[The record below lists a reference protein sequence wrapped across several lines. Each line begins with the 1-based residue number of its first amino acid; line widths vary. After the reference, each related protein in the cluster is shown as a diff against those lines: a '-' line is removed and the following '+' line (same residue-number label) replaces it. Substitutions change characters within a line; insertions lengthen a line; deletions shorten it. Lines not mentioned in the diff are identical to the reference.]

1 MFFCSTFLCLSFFF
15 IMENVPYYGTFFLPI
30 CNGTSYHCTCYK
42 VSYSFTCFQFF
53 VFSIIPQHPLWSKWF
68 RRVFILFETIQETLY
83 HLLSIKN
90 GSIYFF
96 FLLWHTPMYHL
107 LWCNTTNINS
117 RGGCSGLPLLLMQHP
132 KKAHINFQS
141 WVFVSKNVMNKILKL
156 V

>member
-1 MFFCSTFLCLSFFF
+1 MEHFFYPFVTEHHIIVRVIRYHIVLRVFSFLSF
-15 IMENVPYYGTFFLPI
+15 PL
-30 CNGTSYHCTCYK
+30 YH
-42 VSYSFTCFQFF
+42 S
-53 VFSIIPQHPLWSKWF
+53 
-68 RRVFILFETIQETLY
+68 TLY
-83 HLLSIKN
+83 EVN
-90 GSIYFF
+90 GLEECLFCLKQYKKLYITYYQSKMVLFIFF